1 VERRRRP
8 YGYAADGITVI
19 PDEAKAIAE
28 ATTALLAGASLRG
41 IADEWNRE
49 GRHTSTGGEWHP
61 HTLRAVVTRPRNA
74 GLMEHRGEIIGKA
87 EWAAIVPEVEWQ
99 ALVDKLADPKRR
111 SNSRGPNRK
120 WLGSGLYRCECGVKL
135 ICSASNKGTKEYR
148 CRDGCGQLSRR
159 QADVDNYV
167 SRVIVARLRKPDMA
181 SLLARD
187 NAAEIAELEAEAVA
201 FRARLDSLAAF
212 FAQGAIDAQQLTEG
226 TRQLNAQLTE
236 VRGKT
241 SKPFNGSAL
250 SGIADS
256 EDAGSAWLEAPLD
269 RQRAVIDALATVTL
283 LSWAPE
289 AAFRSDRLRFRAVW
303 AWLWGPSDR
312 QRQSLQRQPSESD
325 VVHDH
330 IRFSEHQI
338 VAITGI
344 AVGIGARHMK
354 HAGTAGS
361 REAVGG
367 SPGGSQLSPGRG
379 PTKMI
384 SHCRT
389 DANCKVL
396 VKRVGEHLLPTA
408 QGWGLWPPG
417 FPVATPGTGNRHIDL
432 FSFSFPGQPSV
443 TQLHDL
449 IGGGGVSGRAAATH
463 RDTGLA
469 KLMATAVHGMPSSAP
484 I

>member
-1 VERRRRP
+1 
-8 YGYAADGITVI
+8 
-19 PDEAKAIAE
+19 
-28 ATTALLAGASLRG
+28 
-41 IADEWNRE
+41 
-49 GRHTSTGGEWHP
+49 
-61 HTLRAVVTRPRNA
+61 
-74 GLMEHRGEIIGKA
+74 
-87 EWAAIVPEVEWQ
+87 
-99 ALVDKLADPKRR
+99 
-111 SNSRGPNRK
+111 
-120 WLGSGLYRCECGVKL
+120 
-135 ICSASNKGTKEYR
+135 
-148 CRDGCGQLSRR
+148 
-159 QADVDNYV
+159 
-167 SRVIVARLRKPDMA
+167 
-181 SLLARD
+181 
-187 NAAEIAELEAEAVA
+187 
-201 FRARLDSLAAF
+201 
-212 FAQGAIDAQQLTEG
+212 
-226 TRQLNAQLTE
+226 
-236 VRGKT
+236 
-241 SKPFNGSAL
+241 
-250 SGIADS
+250 
-256 EDAGSAWLEAPLD
+256 
-269 RQRAVIDALATVTL
+269 VTL